1 MSAALSPAELVD
13 LLNELF
19 TRFYGFVAEL
29 GLEKMKTVGGAYMV
43 VGGVPAPRAD
53 HAHAIADLAL
63 RIRDHVAANRVD
75 GRLLSLRIGIN
86 SGPVTAGIT
95 GSHKFAYHLWGD
107 TVNTA
112 SRMESVGVP
121 GSIQVSPAT
130 YGLIQNEY
138 VCEARGSIPV
148 KGRGEMEAYLLVS
161 KRCVP
166 RGRLHGPGLLGHRRG
181 ATHPSQDASMTSAA
195 VARLLNTTSRPGPQM
210 KISGPCPPLR
220 TSSPGPPRSL
230 SGPRPP
236 TMRSSPPLPFRM
248 SGPLPPAMQASS
260 RDVPSRTVGPFSPVL
275 ASHASSAKAAP
286 PGQAKRN
293 KARTAVSTNPITAVA
308 TKRSRSHTI
317 LSMTPTSAA
326 CCSPEHRSSLPYP
339 GDGSHRPKVVGRS
352 EVLTGSPRARIS
364 QPGEWLRRP
373 LVVGDSAELVCDLD
387 EVGLVAHHHVERLV
401 GRGMLVQQLARLVTL
416 PRRLSHR
423 WPEVLDR
430 ERPARL
436 A

>member
-1 MSAALSPAELVD
+1 
-13 LLNELF
+13 
-19 TRFYGFVAEL
+19 
-29 GLEKMKTVGGAYMV
+29 
-43 VGGVPAPRAD
+43 
-53 HAHAIADLAL
+53 
-63 RIRDHVAANRVD
+63 
-75 GRLLSLRIGIN
+75 
-86 SGPVTAGIT
+86 
-95 GSHKFAYHLWGD
+95 
-107 TVNTA
+107 
-112 SRMESVGVP
+112 
-121 GSIQVSPAT
+121 
-130 YGLIQNEY
+130 
-138 VCEARGSIPV
+138 
-148 KGRGEMEAYLLVS
+148 
-161 KRCVP
+161 
-166 RGRLHGPGLLGHRRG
+166 
-181 ATHPSQDASMTSAA
+181 MTSAA
-195 VARLLNTTSRPGPQM
+195 VARLLNTTSRPGPPM
-210 KISGPCPPLR
+210 KI
-220 TSSPGPPRSL
+220 
-230 SGPRPP
+230 
-236 TMRSSPPLPFRM
+236 SSPPLPFRM

-293 KARTAVSTNPITAVA
+293 KARTAVSANPITAVA

-317 LSMTPTSAA
+317 LSMTPPSAA

-373 LVVGDSAELVCDLD
+373 LVVGDSAEVVCDLD
-387 EVGLVAHHHVERLV
+387 EIGLVTHHHVERLV

-436 A
+436 TPGHRASGPVRARLIRLGVAEPAHDVRALAHGARDQAPVAHSRTDRPLAGDPQHLPTVPLQLGVVVVAVHLERRGHVTLQDLAESRVGRLEHELPVAARVPLGPPQVAQVGLELGRPLLEPRELRVRQREGAHAARD